1 MRKIFTYLA
10 AFMLPMAVWGQGGGS
25 QNESETTSLITQ
37 ETSDNIIYVY
47 ANGNP
52 IVITGT
58 TENSSNVL
66 ITSGSKSVTVD
77 GSKAYIFGGSKEKTV
92 ENTNITLTSGT
103 VLRIYGGGNSTEKN
117 NPGDVTS
124 TVTIDINGGEVSDLV
139 TAGGNQYCI
148 VKTAN
153 VTIDDAE
160 VGSFHAGG
168 FASPSTDNTFDT
180 SFDNSTT
187 KVETLNFT
195 ANNSTFSKFIGFG
208 GGQGYSYTK
217 ESIIRINNCN
227 LGGLYGVLYNGNAI
241 NVDSEI
247 VNSTFGENGKSCEIA
262 AINRGALETARF
274 VFDGCSFV
282 GNVTCLLGPAIGW
295 ASSDTNGEPRPVV
308 KESLMYI
315 FKNTKTETPDIQIS
329 EGLGNADVTLTGAKA
344 IVKSFDPGTKGGDDI
359 TSFTINSGK
368 TWNLDGGLE
377 IAEGCSLTNNGNLT
391 VKCPDVESLISSV
404 AAGANVI
411 ELEDKEYVLDKQL
424 VVNKA
429 VTINGIGINETILT
443 ANHEGNWPGSNSSQK
458 NLVSLGGDGDG
469 KIIFNDLTIQNSVAS
484 GMNAQ
489 TGYDVVLD
497 NVAFKNNTNAGLLVH
512 GSVEANGIVTEGN
525 GWGGV
530 NVDKGT
536 PEYAVSFTFDEN
548 CTFNEANKVWS
559 ELGGDGNPSTVNAPA
574 GWNTFD
580 LGGKRY
586 WTNEK
591 VATEGEVNVV
601 YYVVTNGTE
610 STDKASIKVK
620 YANKPAMA
628 YNVLPKGKEIEI
640 IVEPLAGYSLQ
651 SVTSVKVNGGDAT
664 KKEGEDYVYTYTVPT
679 VPSDETSVITIAAE
693 VSTQQNSSLPEG
705 TVSIAETVSE
715 VVSTPTVVAENSDFN
730 VTLEGGQSI
739 SIVSK
744 MIEEAEIDSY
754 IEAISEDENLGNPS
768 ISSSNTVIYDIT
780 PVIVSSGKVVGKAE
794 VSAGSEGVTLALPY
808 PNNLS
813 ASDLE
818 SVTVYHFADNGDIE
832 KLRTNKKDNYIE
844 VIGVTSF
851 SPFVLTYTVAEPP
864 VVITYHD
871 LHITESVG
879 AKLVSRNGKDRT
891 PDGGS
896 FTLSLEKEEGYE
908 DCEPTVYYKRGRF
921 DDWKELKLDE
931 VSGYYQIRSVYTDI
945 YVKVSGDGIWPVSNE
960 EVEAQEVKVY
970 TQNGAI
976 VVSTPSLMDVQI
988 ISMTGAQVAADKVA
1002 GQREFRNLAEG
1013 IYVVRVGDKIV
1024 KVRL

>member
-52 IVITGT
+52 IVITEAI
-58 TENSSNVL
+58 ENSNSNNVL

-187 KVETLNFT
+187 KVETLNLT

-241 NVDSEI
+241 NIDSEI
-247 VNSTFGENGKSCEIA
+247 VNSTFGENGQNCEIA

-344 IVKSFDPGTKGGDDI
+344 IVKLFDPGTKGGDDI

-429 VTINGIGINETILT
+429 VTINGVGINETILT
-443 ANHEGNWPGSNSSQK
+443 ANHKGNWPGQNSSQK
-458 NLVSLGGDGDG
+458 NLVSLVG
-469 KIIFNDLTIQNSVAS
+469 KGSEGTISLSGMTIQNSVAS

-489 TGYDVVLD
+489 TGYAVVLD
-497 NVAFKNNTNAGLLVH
+497 NVAFKNNTNAGLIVH
-512 GSVEANGIVTEGN
+512 GSVVANGIVTEGN
-525 GWGGV
+525 NWGGV
-530 NVDKGT
+530 NVDKGD
-536 PEYAVSFTFDEN
+536 PLYQISFKFDDASK
-548 CTFNEANKVWS
+548 FNENNKVWS
-559 ELGGDGNPSTVNAPA
+559 DGSYEATDEEVEKFVIAPTS
-574 GWNTFD
+574 WNTYTAN
-580 LGGKRY
+580 GVRY
-586 WTNEK
+586 WTNKEI
-591 VATEGEVNVV
+591 ASTDEINVV
-601 YYVVTNGTE
+601 YEVKDDKGV
-610 STDKASIKVK
+610 TDKATIKVK
-620 YANKPAMA
+620 YGDKPALSYSA
-628 YNVLPKGKEIEI
+628 VPKGKPIQI
-640 IVEPLAGYSLQ
+640 IVEPMVGYTLS
-651 SVTSVKVNGGDAT
+651 SATVTVNGGTELTAT
-664 KKEGEDYVYTYTVPT
+664 ENYVYDYTVGNDGIKIKAVVT
-679 VPSDETSVITIAAE
+679 VAE
-693 VSTQQNSSLPEG
+693 DGSTPEG
-705 TVSIAETVSE
+705 VESVEIVTEETISSV
-715 VVSTPTVVAENSDFN
+715 TNPTVVANQSDFTGLKDGEKVVIISKEISKEDDEFETYIKAINANSAN
-730 VTLEGGQSI
+730 VVAYNIAPFT
-739 SIVSK
+739 V
-744 MIEEAEIDSY
+744 D
-754 IEAISEDENLGNPS
+754 N
-768 ISSSNTVIYDIT
+768 SSNKVT
-780 PVIVSSGKVVGKAE
+780 GKTNVAE
-794 VSAGSEGVTLALPY
+794 GSKVTLAFPY
-808 PNNLS
+808 PTGYNK
-813 ASDLE
+813 SDLE
-818 SVTVYHFADNGDIE
+818 SVTVYHFADNGTIE
-832 KLRTNKKDNYIE
+832 EFAGNKVKLENNYIS
-844 VIGVTSF
+844 ISGVKSF

-921 DDWKELKLDE
+921 GEWKELKLDE

-988 ISMTGAQVAADKVA
+988 ISMTGSVVAADKVA

>member
-10 AFMLPMAVWGQGGGS
+10 AFMLPMAVWGQDGGS
-25 QNESETTSLITQ
+25 QSESETTSLITK
-37 ETSDNIIYVY
+37 EEVSGKTYVY

-52 IVITGT
+52 IVITETG
-58 TENSSNVL
+58 NDSNNVL
-66 ITSGSKSVTVD
+66 ITSGSESVTVD
-77 GSKAYIFGGSKEKTV
+77 GSKACIFGGSKDISV
-92 ENTNITLTSGT
+92 ENTYITLESGT
-103 VLRIYGGGNSTEKN
+103 VYKIHGGGNGTNENSGAN
-117 NPGDVTS
+117 VTG
-124 TVTIDINGGEVSDLV
+124 TATIDINGGKVSYAL
-139 TAGGNQYCI
+139 TSGGNNYCI
-148 VKTAN
+148 VNNAI
-153 VTIDDAE
+153 VTVDNAYVQVFE
-160 VGSFHAGG
+160 AGG
-168 FASPSTDNTFDT
+168 FASNTNTTFDT
-180 SFDNSTT
+180 SFEDS
-187 KVETLNFT
+187 KVKVKTLNFT
-195 ANNSTFSKFIGFG
+195 ANNSTFPEGIGCG
-208 GGQGYSYTK
+208 GGQGYSYTG
-217 ESIIRINNCN
+217 ESIVKIQNCE
-227 LGGLYGVLYNGNAI
+227 LGAFYGVLYNGNAKSI
-241 NVDSEI
+241 KAEVLNT
-247 VNSTFGENGKSCEIA
+247 TFKSYNNYYEFA
-262 AINRGALETARF
+262 AINRGALENAEF
-274 VFDGCSFV
+274 VFDGCSFLDLDKI
-282 GNVTCLLGPAIGW
+282 NSSLGAINGW
-295 ASSDTNGEPRPVV
+295 ANSDTDGSIKPIV
-308 KESLMYI
+308 KESASFI
-315 FKNTKTETPDIQIS
+315 FKNSKTETPKMQIS
-329 EGLGNADVTLTGAKA
+329 AGLNSSNLILEGAKA
-344 IVKSFDPGTKGGDDI
+344 IVKTFDPGTAVSGD
-359 TSFTINSGK
+359 INDFSIDQNK
-368 TWNLDGGLE
+368 TWNLYGGLE

-429 VTINGIGINETILT
+429 VTINGVGINETILT
-443 ANHEGNWPGSNSSQK
+443 ANHKGNWSGSNSSQK

-469 KIIFNDLTIQNSVAS
+469 KIVFNDLTIQNSVAS

-497 NVAFKNNTNAGLLVH
+497 NVAFKNNTNAGLIVH
-512 GSVEANGIVTEGN
+512 GSVAANSIVTEGN

-548 CTFNEANKVWS
+548 CTFNEASKVWS
-559 ELGGDGNPSTVNAPA
+559 EIRNGNPSTVNAPA

-580 LGGKRY
+580 LDGKRY

-591 VATEGEVNVV
+591 VATEGEVNVTYSV
-601 YYVVTNGTE
+601 KQSE
-610 STDKASIKVK
+610 AATDKASIKVK
-620 YANKPAMA
+620 YDEKPAMA

-640 IVEPLAGYSLQ
+640 IVEPLVGYSLQ
-651 SVTSVKVNGGDAT
+651 SETSVKVNGGNALTAT
-664 KKEGEDYVYTYTVPT
+664 PEGSYTYTVPN
-679 VPSDETSVITIAAE
+679 DGTSVIAISAE
-693 VSTQQNSSLPEG
+693 VTITGDG
-705 TVSIAETVSE
+705 TITEENVVTGEIKNDISNEVSN
-715 VVSTPTVVAENSDFN
+715 PTVVAENSDFN
-730 VTLEGGQSI
+730 VTLEVGQSI

-754 IEAISEDENLGNPS
+754 IEAILEDENLGNPS
-768 ISSSNTVIYDIT
+768 ISASNTVIYDIT

-832 KLRTNKKDNYIE
+832 KLTTKKKDNYIE
-844 VIGVTSF
+844 VSGVKSF

-921 DDWKELKLDE
+921 GEWKELKLDE
-931 VSGYYQIRSVYTDI
+931 VSGYYQVRSVYTDI

-1013 IYVVRVGDKIV
+1013 IYVVRVGEEIV